1 MLAWLSRQL
10 VLGDG
15 KGSTLRDCPV
25 RGPLAHVCATV
36 RSFDRVCQ
44 NIAAFL
50 YRYMGGLPSSF
61 DKLGQSD
68 TATHSSRVCGAATTY
83 MHAWARA
90 LNIDQYIGRLRPKY

>member
-25 RGPLAHVCATV
+25 RGPLAHVCAFV
-36 RSFDRVCQ
+36 RPCVPKHCCLPIS
-44 NIAAFL
+44 L
-50 YRYMGGLPSSF
+50 YGGPSLL
-61 DKLGQSD
+61 KLGQSD
-68 TATHSSRVCGAATTY
+68 TATH

-90 LNIDQYIGRLRPKY
+90 LNIDQYIGRLRPNY

>member
-1 MLAWLSRQL
+1 MCLLGFLDNSYWGMAR
-10 VLGDG
+10 VLPSGI
-15 KGSTLRDCPV
+15 V
-25 RGPLAHVCATV
+25 RSAVPLHMCV

-68 TATHSSRVCGAATTY
+68 TQLECAGPPRQICTHG
-83 MHAWARA
+83 
-90 LNIDQYIGRLRPKY
+90 PEP